1 MMDPS
6 QLDIIVDQMI
16 EPVDIIWTNVGGDRG
31 LYVFRRIFVLFVGLL
46 VLIFLTT
53 PTVILPVSYK
63 SNNV

>member
-1 MMDPS
+1 MDPS

-31 LYVFRRIFVLFVGLL
+31 LYVCRRIFLMTIGLL

-53 PTVILPVSYK
+53 PTVNILI
-63 SNNV
+63 